1 MQFKDG
7 NIRTVARF
15 SPHMETTD
23 EGYLLCKEVPISRVG
38 QFEYSGSE
46 AGLPSK
52 NGKVL
57 MSRTADE
64 LFSEDTIRSF
74 NLKPVVIGHSQFAD
88 PDNWK
93 DISIGIVQ
101 NVRQGQGDKK
111 DLLLADLLITDRKG
125 INLVKNGRFREVS
138 CGYDA
143 EPISDGVGYGHQV
156 GIVGNH
162 VALVNKARCG
172 EKCKIMDGF
181 MTSTKF
187 NPKTILRSLF
197 RDGDEDKFN
206 EQLDQLDIKTM
217 SDEDPAKTPVSQSTE
232 PTNPSDQKTVEQ
244 RLADLEL
251 AIADIK
257 KLLAE
262 KQEQTEPQPS
272 ADSDT
277 DADPEDLD
285 QEIVS
290 DEEVKQ
296 TLADSETLCPGMK
309 RPAADAKG
317 GKFTRAVMD
326 RTMRNALKGAGV
338 TMFGDSAEMD
348 SKVLKTAFT
357 AAVEMKR
364 RENNPK
370 AKPFGDSARD
380 QDEHKKSAQELMNSF
395 WNK

>member
-1 MQFKDG
+1 
-7 NIRTVARF
+7 
-15 SPHMETTD
+15 
-23 EGYLLCKEVPISRVG
+23 
-38 QFEYSGSE
+38 
-46 AGLPSK
+46 
-52 NGKVL
+52 
-57 MSRTADE
+57 
-64 LFSEDTIRSF
+64 
-74 NLKPVVIGHSQFAD
+74 
-88 PDNWK
+88 
-93 DISIGIVQ
+93 
-101 NVRQGQGDKK
+101 
-111 DLLLADLLITDRKG
+111 
-125 INLVKNGRFREVS
+125 
-138 CGYDA
+138 
-143 EPISDGVGYGHQV
+143 
-156 GIVGNH
+156 
-162 VALVNKARCG
+162 
-172 EKCKIMDGF
+172 
-181 MTSTKF
+181 
-187 NPKTILRSLF
+187 
-197 RDGDEDKFN
+197 
-206 EQLDQLDIKTM
+206 M
-217 SDEDPAKTPVSQSTE
+217 SDEDSAKTPVSQSTE

-262 KQEQTEPQPS
+262 KQEQTDPQPS
-272 ADSDT
+272 ADSDP